1 MYTDILVTVDL
12 DHESS
17 WKKAVPV
24 AIKQAQSFG
33 ARLHVL
39 TVVPTVG
46 MSMVGQFFPKG
57 YESKVLDAYNER
69 LHAFVT
75 EHIPSDIKVQHII
88 GQGTVYEV
96 ILKMATKTKCD
107 LIVIGAHRPELKD
120 YLLGPNAARVVRHAD
135 CSVMVVR
142 D

>member
-1 MYTDILVTVDL
+1 MYKDILVTVDL

-57 YESKVLDAYNER
+57 YETKVLDLSKINVAQMG
-69 LHAFVT
+69 
-75 EHIPSDIKVQHII
+75 IKLEDFID
-88 GQGTVYEV
+88 E
-96 ILKMATKTKCD
+96 
-107 LIVIGAHRPELKD
+107 
-120 YLLGPNAARVVRHAD
+120 YL
-135 CSVMVVR
+135 
-142 D
+142 